1 VKTHIKTGDTVM
13 VIAGDSKSKT
23 GVVKSVDREKNRALV
38 EGLNLVTKHVK
49 PSTQDPQAAGLV
61 KIESPIHL
69 SNLMLVEPA
78 TGKPT
83 RIGRKLNEKGKLQ
96 RFSKTTQKFI

>member
-1 VKTHIKTGDTVM
+1 
-13 VIAGDSKSKT
+13 
-23 GVVKSVDREKNRALV
+23 
-38 EGLNLVTKHVK
+38 
-49 PSTQDPQAAGLV
+49 
-61 KIESPIHL
+61 
-69 SNLMLVEPA
+69 LMLVEPA

>member
-1 VKTHIKTGDTVM
+1 M

-23 GVVKSVDREKNRALV
+23 GIVKSVDREKNRALV

-49 PSTQDPQAAGLV
+49 PSTQDPQAAGFV
-61 KIESPIHL
+61 KIEAPIHL
-69 SNLMLVEPA
+69 SNLMLVEPG

-83 RIGRKLNEKGKLQ
+83 RIGRKLNVKGKLQ